1 LLGVQCSFTHAYP
14 TGSIRWGPPGA
25 KVGLFVVR
33 CSYLLTSPSRS
44 FSAAGHTVLVFDY
57 FLTLNDEVRLSSDIM
72 MHTAEDIP
80 FITDLV
86 HLECSLDMGEDHV
99 PY

>member
-1 LLGVQCSFTHAYP
+1 
-14 TGSIRWGPPGA
+14 
-25 KVGLFVVR
+25 VR

-44 FSAAGHTVLVFDY
+44 FSAAGYTVLVFDY
-57 FLTLNDEVRLSSDIM
+57 FLTLNDEVRLSSDVM
-72 MHTAEDIP
+72 THTAEDIS

-99 PY
+99 PYQPLWKPPGTDFHPAGRGRHPRQ